1 MRIVFVGA
9 SEETVATAR
18 MLIKHGH
25 EIVIV
30 EADRA
35 KIDEL
40 SEELDCSFLHGDG
53 SRPAILREVNP
64 KQVDML
70 FCLSDNDQSNI
81 IASLV
86 GRSLG
91 FKHVVTSITD
101 AEFEAI
107 CEELSLEHTII
118 PSQTIARHLVDM
130 VRGVDTIELST
141 ILREDARFF
150 TFRAKK
156 EDAGPISQLDLPDEA
171 RVVFFY
177 RDDRFFFADADSKLR
192 EGDEVVILTHSKNV
206 RDLEERWHSKKVENR
221 EG

>member
-9 SEETVATAR
+9 SEETVAAVR
-18 MLIKHGH
+18 MLIKQGH
-25 EIVIV
+25 EIIVI
-30 EADRA
+30 EADRS

-53 SRPAILREVNP
+53 ARPAILREVNP
-64 KQVDML
+64 KHVDML
-70 FCLSDNDQSNI
+70 FCLSDNDHANI

-91 FKHVVTSITD
+91 FKHVVTSIKD
-101 AEFEAI
+101 PEFEAI
-107 CEELSLEHTII
+107 CQELSLEHTII
-118 PSQTIARHLVDM
+118 PARTIGRHLVDM

-150 TFRAKK
+150 TFTAKK
-156 EDAGPISQLDLPDEA
+156 EDAGPISQLNLPEDA

-177 RDDRFFFADADSKLR
+177 RDDHFFFAEADTKLR
-192 EGDEVVILTHSKNV
+192 EGDEVIILTHSKNV
-206 RDLEERWHSKKVENR
+206 RALEERWHPKKVENQND
-221 EG
+221 